1 MPGSYSKLFE
11 KNKVFAQEENSIST
25 GLVRDTVS
33 VFKGTNMSA
42 VTSCENTLSSFQTV
56 RLVLHGSVVT
66 MLEKCG
72 IERFKDGT

>member
-1 MPGSYSKLFE
+1 
-11 KNKVFAQEENSIST
+11 
-25 GLVRDTVS
+25 
-33 VFKGTNMSA
+33 MSA